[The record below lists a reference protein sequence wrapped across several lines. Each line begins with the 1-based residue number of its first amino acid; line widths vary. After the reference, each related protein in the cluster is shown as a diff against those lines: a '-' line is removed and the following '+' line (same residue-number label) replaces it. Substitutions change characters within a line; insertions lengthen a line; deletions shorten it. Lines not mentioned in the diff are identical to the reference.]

1 VSGVIWVKRIVMA
14 LVVAAIVGGAVYAL
28 MPKAVGVDV
37 ALVDRGPIEVT
48 VDEEGVARI
57 RDVYRISAPVAGQ
70 LQRFP
75 LEVGDPVE
83 AGVTVVADIRP
94 SAPAFLDERSRRE
107 LEAAASAAEAAVD
120 LAVAEVS
127 RAEAQLRLAE
137 GDLARAE
144 RLSTSGTIS
153 ARAMDKAV
161 SDAETSRAQ
170 LKQAQASLELRHS
183 ELASAEA
190 RLIQPGQSGDAEAG
204 GCCIQL
210 RAPVDGAV
218 LAVHAESAQ
227 VVPAGALIAEL
238 GDPDDLEIVVD
249 VLSTDAV
256 RIVPGAEARIEGWGG
271 AEALP
276 ARVRTVEPSAFTKI
290 SALGIEEQRVNVVL
304 DPVDSGAGWERLGH
318 AFRVYARIRVWRG
331 ENVVRVPLAAL
342 FRRGEEW
349 AVFRVVDGEA
359 VLTPVAIDHRD
370 ERLAEVSDGLSE
382 EDVVI
387 VHPGDQVEDGV
398 SVEVRP

>member
-1 VSGVIWVKRIVMA
+1 VSGVIWVKRILMA

-28 MPKAVGVDV
+28 MPDPVGVDV
-37 ALVDRGPIEVT
+37 ATIGRGPIEVT

-75 LEVGDPVE
+75 LEVGDRVE
-83 AGVTVVADIRP
+83 GGVTVVADIRP
-94 SAPAFLDERSRRE
+94 SAPAFLDVRSRRE
-107 LEAAASAAEAAVD
+107 LEAAVSAAEAAVD

-127 RAEAQLRLAE
+127 RAESQLRLAE

-144 RLSTSGTIS
+144 HLSTSGTIS

-161 SDAETSRAQ
+161 SDAETARAQ
-170 LKQAQASLELRHS
+170 LKQAQASLDLRRG
-183 ELASAEA
+183 ELASAQA
-190 RLIQPGQSGDAEAG
+190 RLIQPGQAGEADAV

-227 VVPAGALIAEL
+227 VVPAGALIAEI

-256 RIVPGAEARIEGWGG
+256 RIAPGAEARIEDWGG
-271 AEALP
+271 EEALP
-276 ARVRTVEPSAFTKI
+276 ARVRTIEPSAFTKV

-304 DPVDSGAGWERLGH
+304 DPVDSGADWERLGH
-318 AFRVYARIRVWRG
+318 EFRVYARIRVWRG

-359 VLTPVAIDHRD
+359 ALTPVGIDHRD
-370 ERLAEVSDGLSE
+370 ARFAEVTSGLSE
-382 EDVVI
+382 GDVVI
-387 VHPGDQVEDGV
+387 LHPGDQVEDGA
-398 SVEVRP
+398 SVDIRR

>member
-1 VSGVIWVKRIVMA
+1 VSGVIWMKRIVTA
-14 LVVAAIVGGAVYAL
+14 LVVAAILGGVVYAL
-28 MPKAVGVDV
+28 MPKPVGVDV
-37 ALVDRGPIEVT
+37 AAVDRGPIEVT

-83 AGVTVVADIRP
+83 AGVTVVAEIRP

-144 RLSTSGTIS
+144 QLSTSGTIS

-161 SDAETSRAQ
+161 SDAETARAQ
-170 LKQAQASLELRHS
+170 LKQAQASLELRRS

-190 RLIQPGQSGDAEAG
+190 RLIQPGQAGDAEA

-227 VVPAGALIAEL
+227 VVPAGALIAEV

-256 RIVPGAEARIEGWGG
+256 RIAPGAEARIEGWGG
-271 AEALP
+271 TEALP

-290 SALGIEEQRVNVVL
+290 SALGIEEQRVNVIL

-318 AFRVYARIRVWRG
+318 EFRVYARIRVWRS

-349 AVFRVVDGEA
+349 AVFRVADGEA
-359 VLTPVAIDHRD
+359 VLTPVVIEHRD
-370 ERLAEVSDGLSE
+370 QRLAEVSQGLSDG
-382 EDVVI
+382 DVVI

>member
-1 VSGVIWVKRIVMA
+1 VSGVIWVKRIVTA
-14 LVVAAIVGGAVYAL
+14 LMVAAIVGGAVYAL
-28 MPKAVGVDV
+28 MPKPVAVDV
-37 ALVDRGPIEVT
+37 AVVDRGPIEVT

-83 AGVTVVADIRP
+83 AGVTVVAEIRP
-94 SAPAFLDERSRRE
+94 SAPAFLDVRSRRE

-137 GDLARAE
+137 GDLDRAE
-144 RLSTSGTIS
+144 QLSTSGTIS

-161 SDAETSRAQ
+161 SDAETARAQ
-170 LKQAQASLELRHS
+170 LKQAEASLELRRS

-190 RLIQPGQSGDAEAG
+190 RLIQPGQAGDVEA

-218 LAVHAESAQ
+218 LAVHVESAQ
-227 VVPAGALIAEL
+227 VVPAGALIAEI

-256 RIVPGAEARIEGWGG
+256 RIAPGAEARIEDWGG

-276 ARVRTVEPSAFTKI
+276 ARVRTVEPSAFTKV

-318 AFRVYARIRVWRG
+318 EFRVYARIRVWRG
-331 ENVVRVPLAAL
+331 DNVVRVPLAAL
-342 FRRGEEW
+342 FRRGEDW

-359 VLTPVAIDHRD
+359 ALTPVSIGHRD
-370 ERLAEVSDGLSE
+370 ERLAEVSEGLSE
-382 EDVVI
+382 GDVVI
-387 VHPGDQVEDGV
+387 VHPGGQVEDGV
-398 SVEVRP
+398 SVEIRP